1 MIAPVSLKRADDRT
15 LVVEWNDGHRSALDV
30 KMLRLACPC
39 AACVNEWTG
48 KRTIRP
54 DHVQDTIRPVRLYSV
69 GRYALGVTWNDGH
82 STGIYAY
89 DYLRR
94 LEDSAPVA

>member
-15 LVVEWNDGHRSALDV
+15 LVVDWNDSHRTELDV
-30 KMLRLACPC
+30 RALRLACPC
-39 AACVNEWTG
+39 ASCVNEWTG

-54 DHVQDTIRPVRLYSV
+54 DHVAETVRPVRLYSV
-69 GRYALGVTWNDGH
+69 GRYALGITWSDGH

-94 LEDSAPVA
+94 LEDSGLAA